1 MAITYRTVGPWG
13 AGSADDLDADVI
25 DTNFYSLHVRVL
37 NLEENP
43 PEAVG
48 IDHFEITG
56 SLLTIVMTDA
66 SVHGPFVLPV
76 GQWRWT
82 GEWEAGAT
90 YFIGDLFTES
100 GNLYFVRVQHVAD
113 VTFDPDL
120 FTVDGQ
126 VYVLVLPRTEFKF
139 TLNFYNKDLIGEGEE
154 VIHQFV
160 ADRDFTIAANFEDS
174 QAYVRVA
181 TSTATIA
188 CPVFL
193 NGAVIGSIVFV
204 PTVDTDAQGGQYGT
218 FHPTT
223 ADTAID
229 VVSRDIIAFGQPYD
243 ADDTAAGLTVSI
255 NATLV
260 GET

>member
-1 MAITYRTVGPWG
+1 MTITYRTAGAWGPG
-13 AGSADDLDADVI
+13 AGVDLDAFTI
-25 DTNFYSLHVRVL
+25 DTNFYSLHLRVL
-37 NLEENP
+37 NIENNP

-66 SVHGPFVLPV
+66 STHGPFVLPT

-90 YFIGDLFTES
+90 YFLGDLFTES
-100 GNLYFVRVQHVAD
+100 GNLYFVRVQHVAAGS
-113 VTFDPDL
+113 FDPDL

-126 VYVLVLPRTEFKF
+126 VYVLVLPRATFKF
-139 TLNFYNKDLIGEGEE
+139 TLNFYNKDLIGEGEAI
-154 VIHQFV
+154 IHQFV
-160 ADRDFTIAANFEDS
+160 ADRDFTIAKNFTGSEC
-174 QAYVRVA
+174 YVRVA
-181 TSTATIA
+181 TSTGTIA
-188 CPVFL
+188 CPIFL
-193 NGAVIGSIVFV
+193 NGAVIGSLVFI
-204 PTVDTDAQGGQYGT
+204 PSVDTDIHGGQYGT

-223 ADTAID
+223 RDVVID
-229 VVSRDIIAFGQPYD
+229 VVARDIIAFGQPYD

-255 NATLV
+255 NANLA